1 MHFSGASLNRSLT
14 SLQGVPFERARY
26 WSQLA
31 PHPLLQ
37 HVTQSAAGGEL
48 LVQAALGVASLAYL
62 LDHKVLY
69 SSVAVDDTVWI
80 VKDFETHES
89 CCRHVSR

>member
-1 MHFSGASLNRSLT
+1 M
-14 SLQGVPFERARY
+14 PFERARY

-37 HVTQSAAGGEL
+37 HVTQPSAAGEL

-62 LDHKVLY
+62 LDHKVLCNAAAAT
-69 SSVAVDDTVWI
+69 AVWLVPDMAMQ
-80 VKDFETHES
+80 
-89 CCRHVSR
+89 